1 MTKHGPH
8 MWICGAMVV
17 LAGVLIATT
26 GNAVALIPVLA
37 CVMMMGLMMA
47 MMIGGRGGAGDK

>member
-26 GNAVALIPVLA
+26 GNAAALIPALGCVLMMV
-37 CVMMMGLMMA
+37 VMMSMMG
-47 MMIGGRGGAGDK
+47 GNGRAGDK